1 MNTVELVVASLR
13 RSAVL
18 IGKNIWLLGWAFLY
32 SSTAPVLLL
41 GGTGLPV
48 LFWWLSGRYFEP
60 GLLFSDPS
68 AFILGHAPLILFSL
82 AGFTVGCG
90 IFLLVL
96 LFYHGALT
104 GVAVRGLAAGN
115 GGVGKVSA
123 SSFFEEGGRMFV
135 PGVTITTLVSLLP
148 LLPMVILLLPVIVLS
163 FNLAG
168 LVTGELSFLTPW
180 VLLCLALAVV
190 SGVLTVFCCW
200 IAMLWYRFSLA
211 AARVEGH
218 HGRAALWR
226 AWRFFKERWRLV
238 VCYLAASLLLGVL
251 SWSVAAPFS
260 LGGKFVQGWNAP
272 LGLAMQIVGVPLGAV
287 LGIFLDLWLKC
298 ALVALFVDNR

>member
-1 MNTVELVVASLR
+1 MNAVELVVASLR

-32 SSTAPVLLL
+32 TSAAPVLLL

-60 GLLFSDPS
+60 GLLFRDPS

-82 AGFTVGCG
+82 AGFTLGG
-90 IFLLVL
+90 GLYLLAM
-96 LFYHGALT
+96 LFYQGALT
-104 GVAVRGLAAGN
+104 GVVVRGLTTEN
-115 GGVGKVSA
+115 GGAGKVSA
-123 SSFFEEGGRMFV
+123 SSFIQEGGRMFA
-135 PGVTITTLVSLLP
+135 PGMTIVTLVSLLP
-148 LLPMVILLLPVIVLS
+148 LLPMVVLLLPVSVLS

-168 LVTGELSFLTPW
+168 LVSGALSFFTPW

-190 SGVLTVFCCW
+190 SGVLTALCCW
-200 IAMLWYRFSLA
+200 LAMLWYRFALA

-218 HGRAALWR
+218 DGRAALWR
-226 AWRFFKERWRLV
+226 AVRFFKERWRLV
-238 VCYLAASLLLGVL
+238 ACYLAASLLLGVL
-251 SWSVAAPFS
+251 SWGVAAPFS
-260 LGGKFVQGWNAP
+260 MGGMFVQGWNAP

-298 ALVALFVDNR
+298 ALVTLFVDNR